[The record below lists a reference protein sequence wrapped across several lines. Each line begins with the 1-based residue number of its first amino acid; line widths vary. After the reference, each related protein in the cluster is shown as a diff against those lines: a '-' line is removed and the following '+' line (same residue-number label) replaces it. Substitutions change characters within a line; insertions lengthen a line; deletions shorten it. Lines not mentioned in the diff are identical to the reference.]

1 MFKVYGLKKR
11 EDRKRKWLEKNPQEL
26 TEQRADYQDRLT
38 KYLAS
43 EKPLSLNE
51 FDVLECAQKYI
62 ELCRKEGFKQLEIR
76 IEKLIWT
83 GNKGRP
89 ISRTLIPFSEM
100 QNLDVNEQRSL
111 RAQI

>member
-11 EDRKRKWLEKNPQEL
+11 EDRKRKWLEENPQGL
-26 TEQRADYQDRLT
+26 TEQNADYKDRLT
-38 KYLAS
+38 KALAS
-43 EKPLSLNE
+43 EKPSRINE

-62 ELCRKEGFKQLEIR
+62 DLCRKEGFKQLEIR

-89 ISRTLIPFSEM
+89 ISRTFLPFTS
-100 QNLDVNEQRSL
+100 
-111 RAQI
+111 